1 MRMLEM
7 HIGVSDI
14 NKSLA
19 FYRQLLPHKR
29 VIEDDENKQVFIVL
43 EDGTAFG
50 IWEAGYRGVLNG
62 LPAKHLHFAFQ
73 IKPEEYD
80 TFKQKLEDLGVEFLE
95 HKWTDGE
102 RSLYFFDA
110 DGHQGEFMTKEWS

>member
-7 HIGVSDI
+7 HIGVKDI
-14 NKSLA
+14 QKALA
-19 FYRQLLPHKR
+19 FYRELLPHKR

-50 IWEAGYRGVLNG
+50 IWEAGYHGLLNG
-62 LPAKHLHFAFQ
+62 LPAEHLHFAFQ
-73 IKPEEYD
+73 ITPDEYD
-80 TFKQKLEDLGVEFLE
+80 FFKEKLQKLDVEVLE
-95 HKWTDGE
+95 HTWRDGQ

-110 DGHQGEFMTKEWS
+110 DGHQGEFMTKEWA